1 MKQNRFLC
9 VKVKGKEER
18 EELGCLDPL
27 KGRPII
33 IGNPSTELR
42 LLKSV
47 RHLWNVMSLWK
58 HVRTKLQQ
66 EPSLYSIELF
76 FVLLHARQCATYRNK
91 PLCTVSMVFNTELS

>member
-1 MKQNRFLC
+1 MKQNHSLC

-66 EPSLYSIELF
+66 EPSLYSMSYSLSCF
-76 FVLLHARQCATYRNK
+76 MLGSVLHTDK